1 MTTTSTPTSKIPALT
16 EAEQELLSYFRQ
28 CPAPEYI
35 LGHAKG
41 FTEDLLS
48 MQKPRLTL
56 VKSSVTGGG
65 QHV

>member
-1 MTTTSTPTSKIPALT
+1 MTATSTPTSKNPPLT
-16 EAEQELLSYFRQ
+16 KTELELLSYFRR

-41 FTEDLLS
+41 FTEDLLA
-48 MQKPRLTL
+48 MQRPQLTL
-56 VKSSVTGGG
+56 VRSSVAGGG